1 MRRARFLQHGYLA
14 IDASFF
20 GIEFDVTEPAPFVQ
34 IGSSAVVEIRGP
46 LTQHPCWF
54 WDDYESIKGRAVE
67 AFASSCES
75 VVLKIDSPGGDAGGV
90 FDLSRSLRKMADKAG
105 KKLYAYADGKA
116 LSAAYALACAAD
128 RIVLSETSSLGS
140 IGCVA
145 TLFDVTAMDKKDGI
159 AFAIVTSGQRKA
171 DGNPHVPLTEEALTA
186 CKGHVDTLAGV
197 FFELVAGARKVSP
210 GAIRSL
216 EAAIF
221 IGKDAESVGLADAVM
236 SFDDFIAEL
245 APGAKA
251 TTTAAKGGS
260 EDSMFIKA
268 SDGKDD
274 DEKDKD
280 KDKDKDKS
288 AAADDG
294 KTCAKCDAG
303 NDDDAKFCKK
313 CGAKFGSADEE
324 KAEDDDSDTEARAE
338 PGLALAAKVQSLA
351 VRLDAKEQAEERA
364 TLMASRPDFEPDVVK
379 FLASSSLET
388 VRRAVRDFDRR
399 KPRGQ
404 VAEARAAVGATVQ
417 ATRGQGQGEETTGPR
432 DDYDLKELD
441 MQMGLAPRTN
451 AIKHEGT
458 RMIFGVMTPEQAKAT
473 IAARST
479 AERVK

>member
-90 FDLSRSLRKMADKAG
+90 FDLSRSLRKMAEKSG

-145 TLFDVTAMDKKDGI
+145 TLFDVTAKDKKDGI

-186 CKGHVDTLAGV
+186 CKGHVDAIAGV
-197 FFELVAGARKVSP
+197 FFELVAGARKLST

-221 IGKDAESVGLADAVM
+221 IGKDAESVGLADAVI

-245 APGAKA
+245 APGAK
-251 TTTAAKGGS
+251 TNAAKGGS
-260 EDSMFIKA
+260 EENMSIKA
-268 SDGKDD
+268 ADGKDD
-274 DEKDKD
+274 DDKD
-280 KDKDKDKS
+280 KDKKEEKS
-288 AAADDG
+288 EAAADDG
-294 KTCAKCDAG
+294 KTCAKCDAA
-303 NDDDAKFCKK
+303 NDADAKFCKK
-313 CGAKFGSADEE
+313 CGTKFA
-324 KAEDDDSDTEARAE
+324 ADDDEKTEEGDDKKKDAE
-338 PGLALAAKVQSLA
+338 ADGGGLALAAKVQSLA

-379 FLASSSLET
+379 FLAGSSLET
-388 VRRAVRDFDRR
+388 VRRAVKTFERR

-404 VAEARAAVGATVQ
+404 IADARAAVGATVQ
-417 ATRGQGQGEETTGPR
+417 ATRGQGQGEETSAIREG
-432 DDYDLKELD
+432 YDLKELD
-441 MQMGLAPRTN
+441 VQMGLQPRTN
-451 AIKHEGT
+451 QIKHEGN
-458 RMIFGVMTPEQAKAT
+458 RMIFGVMTPEQAKAAL
-473 IAARST
+473 AARA
-479 AERVK
+479 AEGKVT